1 MTSALNSTVHQR
13 GAASP
18 APRRKRLSTTERLA
32 LLERENATCHL
43 CKGIIQPGQA
53 WDVSHEIPL
62 ELGGADDDENR
73 RAAHRKCHRVHTA
86 AVDLPT
92 IAKAKRNYAK
102 HRGAAVSRQPMRGG
116 RRDALKKR
124 MDGTVVLRATG
135 KPWKP
140 ASSPSS
146 SVAYHAEASP
156 AFPPHQA
163 PPPRPERKP
172 EGDGDEGASERGQS

>member
-62 ELGGADDDENR
+62 ELGGAVVRREGDDEGRQDFMMGDDDPQQVMNMLAR
-73 RAAHRKCHRVHTA
+73 RMAAGRTA
-86 AVDLPT
+86 
-92 IAKAKRNYAK
+92 
-102 HRGAAVSRQPMRGG
+102 
-116 RRDALKKR
+116 
-124 MDGTVVLRATG
+124 
-135 KPWKP
+135 
-140 ASSPSS
+140 
-146 SVAYHAEASP
+146 
-156 AFPPHQA
+156 
-163 PPPRPERKP
+163 
-172 EGDGDEGASERGQS
+172 